1 VPGAVL
7 LVRGP
12 DGVILREAYGLRQGL
27 PAELPMTRETLF
39 DLASLTKPVCASL
52 LTLIMVQRG
61 SLDLDQDL
69 EAWFSPVKDP
79 AKRRITV
86 RQLLSNRS
94 GLPGWR
100 PFYQEYPADR
110 QFRPGVPSAR
120 VDSGKGFRAPAGPP
134 LSGGDRP
141 APGTQPDRIQ
151 ESRRGF
157 RGDGGRR

>member
-1 VPGAVL
+1 MTAKGLKRVDRLLRDKIEGAREVPGAVL

-12 DGVILREAYGLRQGL
+12 EGVIFGEAYGLRQRV

-52 LTLIMVQRG
+52 LTMIMARRG

-69 EAWFSPVKDP
+69 ETWFSPLKDP

-86 RQLLSNRS
+86 RQLLTNRS

-100 PFYQEYPADR
+100 PFYQEYPEER
-110 QFRPGVPSAR
+110 QPISTDVLSQ
-120 VDSGKGFRAPAGPP
+120 SSERA
-134 LSGGDRP
+134 SMR
-141 APGTQPDRIQ
+141 
-151 ESRRGF
+151 
-157 RGDGGRR
+157 